1 MAKELAEKAK
11 EAFLD
16 DDFDVA
22 VDLYSKAIDLDPN
35 CAAFFADR
43 AQANIK
49 IDNFTEAVVDA
60 NKAIELE
67 PTLAKAYLRKGTACM
82 KLEEYSTAKAALEKG
97 ASVAPNEPK
106 FKKMIDECDLRIAGM
121 LHQLHS
127 LRN

>member
-1 MAKELAEKAK
+1 
-11 EAFLD
+11 
-16 DDFDVA
+16 
-22 VDLYSKAIDLDPN
+22 
-35 CAAFFADR
+35 
-43 AQANIK
+43 
-49 IDNFTEAVVDA
+49 
-60 NKAIELE
+60 
-67 PTLAKAYLRKGTACM
+67 M